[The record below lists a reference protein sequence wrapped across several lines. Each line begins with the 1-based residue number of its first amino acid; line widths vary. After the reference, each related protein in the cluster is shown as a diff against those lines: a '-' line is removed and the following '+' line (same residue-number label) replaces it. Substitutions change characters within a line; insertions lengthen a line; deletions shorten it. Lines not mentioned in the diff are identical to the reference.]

1 MMLVAEVFSKAPELG
16 IEAEYFTA
24 IYALLMTAPSRGSE
38 QTVLPVDCLVWEED
52 RAGDLKLGNLSERCS
67 LPFSSSVIVKSL
79 FFS

>member
-38 QTVLPVDCLVWEED
+38 Q
-52 RAGDLKLGNLSERCS
+52 K
-67 LPFSSSVIVKSL
+67 
-79 FFS
+79 